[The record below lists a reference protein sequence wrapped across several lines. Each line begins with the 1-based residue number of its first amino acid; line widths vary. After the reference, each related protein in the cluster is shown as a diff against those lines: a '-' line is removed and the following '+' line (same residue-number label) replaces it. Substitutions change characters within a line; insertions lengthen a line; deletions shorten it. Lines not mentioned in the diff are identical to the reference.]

1 MNPNRSTALA
11 EAMYSL
17 LPTKLETWSVIG
29 ENVKWHG
36 TQESRPT
43 DAEIQ
48 AEVERL
54 DAIYDSQDYAR
65 NRRIEYDK
73 LNQFEM
79 QFDDQRDDTTTW
91 VEAINVIKDK
101 YPKE

>member
-1 MNPNRSTALA
+1 MKQNRSTATV

-17 LPTKLETWSVIG
+17 DSDCNNWSVIG
-29 ENVKWHG
+29 EEVEWHG

-48 AEVERL
+48 TEVERL

-91 VEAINVIKDK
+91 VNTINSIKSK
-101 YPKE
+101 YPKP